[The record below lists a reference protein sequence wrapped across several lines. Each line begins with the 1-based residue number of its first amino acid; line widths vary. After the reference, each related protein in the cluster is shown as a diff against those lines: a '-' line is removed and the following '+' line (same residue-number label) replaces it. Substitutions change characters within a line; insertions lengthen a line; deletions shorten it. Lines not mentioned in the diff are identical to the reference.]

1 MIKAFIILLMMK
13 NFKFLKSMVLRLHH
27 WDLTEG
33 SLSSKTTTRHF
44 LFAQAKVDYSGHRA
58 VPCRKGVLR
67 SNLRTC
73 RRILQKLPKIERIL
87 YKTRV
92 MAYGFT
98 FYILYKHAWW
108 LEEEALSHLLAF
120 STSCMWQAASA
131 QRTSIFLIYIRAMC
145 RPVAILY
152 NQW

>member
-1 MIKAFIILLMMK
+1 MIKVFIIPLMMN
-13 NFKFLKSMVLRLHH
+13 NFKFLKPMVLHLHH

-33 SLSSKTTTRHF
+33 SLSNKTTTWHF
-44 LFAQAKVDYSGHRA
+44 LFALAKVENFGHRA
-58 VPCRKGVLR
+58 VSCRKGVLR

-92 MAYGFT
+92 MAFGFT

-131 QRTSIFLIYIRAMC
+131 QRISILLIYIRETC

-152 NQW
+152 N